1 MKLYIINA
9 LNPFFEM
16 IDRVLDKITSPIYYW
31 FLIMIYFLYFATFLG
46 ILYVNKSY
54 IHNLSVFMQTF
65 IAIILI
71 IRFNPLRKHNLRESD
86 NTLIFGSALFLLINV
101 GLTERFSNYVH
112 KMWDN
117 NIKPNIN
124 NIFINSVPVSTPT
137 HI

>member
-71 IRFNPLRKHNLRESD
+71 IRFNPLRKHNLREGD

-124 NIFINSVPVSTPT
+124 NIFINSVPVSTPA